1 MITDDI
7 RSVYNRTKWA
17 LVIRGLF
24 GIALGVF
31 ILARPLA
38 AVQAFALVIAIW
50 ALVDGIVNI
59 VHAFDL
65 RSIAPHWWIML
76 LIGLVSAGFGLA
88 AFYYYPA
95 LSLSFA
101 VAWTALWLITGGA
114 LGGYLAL
121 QERSAKL
128 SWGWTMAFSLIAVVA
143 GVLAIVYPGIT
154 LVGLISLMASFG
166 IVGGIALLIGA
177 GKMQSIER
185 NVQREVRP
193 PAQPSPMAR

>member
-7 RSVYNRTKWA
+7 KSVYHRAKWA

-24 GIALGVF
+24 GITLGIF

-38 AVQAFALVIAIW
+38 AVAAFALVIAIW

-114 LGGYLAL
+114 LGAYLAL
-121 QERSAKL
+121 QERNAKL
-128 SWGWTMAFSLIAVVA
+128 SWGWTMVFSLIAVVA

-154 LVGLISLMASFG
+154 LVGLISLTASFG

-185 NVQREVRP
+185 DVQGRVQR
-193 PAQPSPMAR
+193 AA